1 LEEEE
6 EEEEV
11 NGGWW
16 WQGVNLAW
24 FLVFLGDGRVGRARA
39 CVSWL
44 QAAETTGRQQRP
56 SRLGSAR
63 LGTVPVPVSLRCPA
77 CGLRYIRVDFA
88 GSRWAVPAGSNAAP
102 RDWNRNPPIGSGW
115 LALACLAVVGV
126 GGCGLWLGLA
136 LWLASGRRAG
146 LIVWCR
152 AHVDGAVLSC
162 PVAWPLD
169 NGGYNC
175 TFAAGRLGR
184 PGCNCNCNCGSDT

>member
-1 LEEEE
+1 M
-6 EEEEV
+6 V
-11 NGGWW
+11 FGFFGRRPGW
-16 WQGVNLAW
+16 A
-24 FLVFLGDGRVGRARA
+24 RARVRELAAGRGDHGNGTAATPVASRHGTARHGAGA
-39 CVSWL
+39 CLPALYSRRFCGFSL
-44 QAAETTGRQQRP
+44 GGAA
-56 SRLGSAR
+56 
-63 LGTVPVPVSLRCPA
+63 
-77 CGLRYIRVDFA
+77 
-88 GSRWAVPAGSNAAP
+88 AGSNAAP

-162 PVAWPLD
+162 SCPVAWPLD